1 MIMTKEEIRKTA
13 EEMIAAPSCCPELK
27 EAGQAYLDA
36 MGTAGEEAAAKAL
49 IAELKEDVCTIDDV
63 MGFFASEAGAQVF
76 GKEKAMAMYDEAV
89 KYKAGGGTTCFCP
102 ACQAGKALLDAFGA

>member
-1 MIMTKEEIRKTA
+1 
-13 EEMIAAPSCCPELK
+13 
-27 EAGQAYLDA
+27 
-36 MGTAGEEAAAKAL
+36 
-49 IAELKEDVCTIDDV
+49 